1 MLKEKIGLCGLTCL
15 ILLQASC
22 TTKDY
27 SLIVTGETMGSEQ
40 NLAGGLS
47 PSEVPC
53 LVAPEEELSPEE
65 APELVCVHV
74 CGAVHQS
81 GVYYLPQGSRVNDA
95 LLAAGGLTEE
105 GDTDYMN
112 LALPVSDGEQVYFP
126 TKEEATLLNR
136 ADGTIQS
143 GMVNINTADVAGL
156 CSLPGIGESRAK
168 DIIAYRRK
176 NGRFEKTEDI
186 MKVPGIKQSIFDRIN
201 DCITVE

>member
-74 CGAVHQS
+74 CGAVHQA

-143 GMVNINTADVAGL
+143 GTSIPRMLPDCVLCRVSGSPGQRISLRTGGRTAG
-156 CSLPGIGESRAK
+156 SK
-168 DIIAYRRK
+168 KRR
-176 NGRFEKTEDI
+176 TL
-186 MKVPGIKQSIFDRIN
+186 
-201 DCITVE
+201 